1 MAKVTFDLPDELL
14 AAFPCTPE
22 EAEREIRLAAALHSC
37 SRGELSASWAARLAG
52 PTYADFIEEA
62 ARRKFE
68 LFPVDIDELKQELA
82 RPRPG
87 GGNIEQIK
95 EELARGWFR
104 SG

>member
-1 MAKVTFDLPDELL
+1 
-14 AAFPCTPE
+14 
-22 EAEREIRLAAALHSC
+22 
-37 SRGELSASWAARLAG
+37 LAG
-52 PTYADFIEEA
+52 LTYADFIDEA

-87 GGNIEQIK
+87 GGNIEPIK
-95 EELARGWFR
+95 EELARGRFR